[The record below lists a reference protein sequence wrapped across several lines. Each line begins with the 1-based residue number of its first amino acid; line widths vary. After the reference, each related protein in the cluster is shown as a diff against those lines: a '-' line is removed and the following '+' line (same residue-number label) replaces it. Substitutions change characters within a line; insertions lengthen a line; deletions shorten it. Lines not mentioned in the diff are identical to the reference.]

1 MRNRTRQR
9 GVAAVEFA
17 FLLTFILVPVAFGI
31 TEFGRALYQ
40 YNTLD
45 KATRDAARYLST
57 QAAGTGIGI
66 AQCLAVYGTQDCSG
80 QPLAPG
86 LTVANVNICDAISC
100 PSDHIVST
108 SLGSFHLVTVSIGG
122 GQANSYQFFS
132 IVPFIVPDI
141 NFGPI
146 STTMRQDV

>member
-1 MRNRTRQR
+1 MRTKTKQK

-86 LTVANVNICDAISC
+86 LSVGNVNICDAVSC
-100 PSDHIVST
+100 PSNHIVST

-122 GQANSYQFFS
+122 GQKPPYQFIS
-132 IVPFIVPDI
+132 IIPFIVPNI
-141 NFGPI
+141 NLGPI
-146 STTMRQDV
+146 GTTMRQDV